1 MQDKLHTFLQH
12 IVPQHG
18 LTRLVGT
25 IMESKQPW
33 LKDLLITW
41 FIKQFNVDMSIA
53 EKSDPKSYPDFNSF
67 FTRHLKPDARPI
79 AENLRAIVSPVDG
92 CISQFGKIDSGK
104 IIQAKGHEFTVE
116 SLLTPSS
123 GYTHE
128 FMDGE
133 FMTLYLAPRDYHR
146 IHMPLAGQLKKMIY
160 VPGKLFSVSLA
171 TSQNVPEL
179 FSRNER
185 LVCFFDTECGP
196 MAMVYVGAMLVASM
210 ATSWSGVVTPPRSK
224 VTKIWDYSQQNI
236 ELDRGQEAGYFKLG
250 STVIL
255 LFGPNRIRW
264 QSGLAS
270 GASVNMGQEIAL
282 IS

>member
-1 MQDKLHTFLQH
+1 MQEKLHILLQH
-12 IVPQHG
+12 MVPQHA

-25 IMESKQPW
+25 VMESKQPW
-33 LKDLLITW
+33 LKDLLIAW

-53 EKSDPKSYPDFNSF
+53 AEPNPKAYPDFNSF
-67 FTRHLKPDARPI
+67 FTRHLKAGTRPL
-79 AENLRAIVSPVDG
+79 AENPRAIISPVDG
-92 CISQFGKIDSGK
+92 CISQFGKINADK
-104 IIQAKGHEFTVE
+104 LIQAKGHEFTLE
-116 SLLTPSS
+116 SLLTPSN
-123 GYTHE
+123 GYTQD
-128 FMDGE
+128 FMNGE
-133 FMTLYLAPRDYHR
+133 FMTTYLAPRDYHR
-146 IHMPLAGQLKKMIY
+146 IHMPLAGKLKKVIY

-196 MAMVYVGAMLVASM
+196 MAMIYVGAMLVASM

-224 VTKIWDYSQQNI
+224 EIKTWDYSQQNMS
-236 ELDRGQEAGYFKLG
+236 LDRGQEAGYFKLG

-255 LFGPNRIRW
+255 LFGPNRIQW
-264 QSGLAS
+264 QSGLMPGS
-270 GASVNMGQEIAL
+270 SVNMGQEIAL